1 MGTFFYLII
10 ISIIVF
16 RVVKYLNKNKGEQ
29 DEWASSRNRPVQPQP
44 QPVKKTSFY
53 DFKDD
58 DGDKEVIES
67 PYGFYTFMV
76 DWDKKEFSIVQD
88 KGEKINVVFFNL
100 KGYEVKTRN
109 DAVITLEL
117 KTYLPGKSFI
127 SIECFSKIKVLP
139 QLPEWQRRPLELN
152 KVYDQELAQVDEID
166 DILSDI
172 MDENGVQSTTTPPP
186 YKQEKKI
193 QEKKETPV
201 AVPVVP
207 NILDIVESIPEK
219 KEEIEIKTEPEEIP
233 IVEIPAVIIE
243 EVKEEIPEIKS
254 ERQEIKI
261 EDPFESTPP
270 YEEIKIEGRPVEPV
284 PDSEDAG
291 DKVRVSLS
299 DVEYYSY
306 GKFLDSEVQSAV
318 GDAKMRGK
326 KEIFITK
333 EQLEKL
339 KQ

>member
-1 MGTFFYLII
+1 MGTFFYLVI

-16 RVVKYLNKNKGEQ
+16 KVVQYLNKKKGEQ
-29 DEWASSRNRPVQPQP
+29 DEWASSQNSPVQPQP

-58 DGDKEVIES
+58 EEEKEVIES
-67 PYGFYTFMV
+67 PYGFYSFTV
-76 DWDKKEFSIVQD
+76 DWNKKEFSIIQD
-88 KGEKINVVFFNL
+88 KGEKINIVFFNL
-100 KGYEVKTRN
+100 KGYEVKTKN
-109 DAVITLEL
+109 NAVITLEL
-117 KTYLPGKSFI
+117 RTYLPGKPFI

-152 KVYDQELAQVDEID
+152 KVYDQELEQVDEID
-166 DILSDI
+166 DILSEI
-172 MDENGVQSTTTPPP
+172 MDENGTPTSATPPP
-186 YKQEKKI
+186 YKSEKI
-193 QEKKETPV
+193 ETPV
-201 AVPVVP
+201 TVPVVP
-207 NILDIVESIPEK
+207 NIQDIVESVSDK
-219 KEEIEIKTEPEEIP
+219 KEEIKTKIKTEEIP
-233 IVEIPAVIIE
+233 IIEIPAVIVE
-243 EVKEEIPEIKS
+243 EVKEEIPEMKI
-254 ERQEIKI
+254 EPLQPQEIKI
-261 EDPFESTPP
+261 EDPFEATPP
-270 YEEIKIEGRPVEPV
+270 YEEIKIEPRPVEPV
-284 PDSEDAG
+284 SHNEDTG

>member
-1 MGTFFYLII
+1 MGTFFYLVI

-16 RVVKYLNKNKGEQ
+16 KVVQYLNKKKGEQ
-29 DEWASSRNRPVQPQP
+29 DEWASSQNRPVQPQP

-58 DGDKEVIES
+58 EEEKEVITS
-67 PYGFYTFMV
+67 PYGFYSFIV
-76 DWDKKEFSIVQD
+76 DWGKKEFSVTQD
-88 KGEKINVVFFNL
+88 KGEKINIVFFNL

-127 SIECFSKIKVLP
+127 SIECFSKIRVLP

-172 MDENGVQSTTTPPP
+172 MDENGSQTSATPPP
-186 YKQEKKI
+186 YKEEKKVE
-193 QEKKETPV
+193 EKKETPV

-207 NILDIVESIPEK
+207 NILDIVKSIPDK
-219 KEEIEIKTEPEEIP
+219 KEGIETKVEQEEIP
-233 IVEIPAVIIE
+233 VVIVE
-243 EVKEEIPEIKS
+243 EVEEEIPEVKVES
-254 ERQEIKI
+254 YQPQEIKI
-261 EDPFESTPP
+261 EDPFEETPP
-270 YEEIKIEGRPVEPV
+270 YEEIKIEPRSVEPV
-284 PDSEDAG
+284 SHNEDTG

>member
-1 MGTFFYLII
+1 MGTFFYLVI

-16 RVVKYLNKNKGEQ
+16 KVVQYLNKKKGEQ
-29 DEWASSRNRPVQPQP
+29 DEWASSQNRPVQPQP
-44 QPVKKTSFY
+44 QPVKKPSFY

-58 DGDKEVIES
+58 DEEKEVITS
-67 PYGFYTFMV
+67 PYGFYSFIV
-76 DWDKKEFSIVQD
+76 DWSKKEFSITQD
-88 KGEKINVVFFNL
+88 KGEKINIVFFNL
-100 KGYEVKTRN
+100 KGYEVKTKN

-117 KTYLPGKSFI
+117 RTYLPGKPFI

-152 KVYDQELAQVDEID
+152 KVYDQELLLVDDID
-166 DILSDI
+166 DILSEI
-172 MDENGVQSTTTPPP
+172 MDENGTHTSATPPP
-186 YKQEKKI
+186 YNPEKKAP
-193 QEKKETPV
+193 EKIETPV
-201 AVPVVP
+201 AVPVIP
-207 NILDIVESIPEK
+207 NILDIVEPIPDKEK
-219 KEEIEIKTEPEEIP
+219 VVETKVEEEEVP
-233 IVEIPAVIIE
+233 TVIVE
-243 EVKEEIPEIKS
+243 EVKEETSEIKV
-254 ERQEIKI
+254 EPLQPQEIKI
-261 EDPFESTPP
+261 EDPFESTSS
-270 YEEIKIEGRPVEPV
+270 YEEIKVEPRPVEPV
-284 PDSEDAG
+284 SHNEDTG